1 MLAEA
6 LVLYISIIH
15 KNLIIWAPNN
25 LSTAL
30 ILVRLF
36 LLITPMNTF
45 AFSGVGETAQGN
57 KTCKLIKLL
66 GLVE

>member
-1 MLAEA
+1 M
-6 LVLYISIIH
+6 VLYTSVIH

-25 LSTAL
+25 LPTAL
-30 ILVRLF
+30 VLAWLS

-66 GLVE
+66 SLVE

>member
-1 MLAEA
+1 VESM
-6 LVLYISIIH
+6 VLYVSIIH
-15 KNLIIWAPNN
+15 KNLIIWAPDNP
-25 LSTAL
+25 STAL
-30 ILVRLF
+30 VLVQLF
-36 LLITPMNTF
+36 LLITPVNTF